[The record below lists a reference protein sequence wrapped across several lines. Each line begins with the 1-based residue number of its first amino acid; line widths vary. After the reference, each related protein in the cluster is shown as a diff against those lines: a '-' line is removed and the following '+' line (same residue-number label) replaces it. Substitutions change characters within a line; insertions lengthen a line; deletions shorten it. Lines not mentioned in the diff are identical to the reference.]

1 MKVELRKKSALATS
15 DSPVKAVEALVT
27 KCRYLKV
34 AELQV
39 AGRSGNTRAN
49 AAVSFPDVVEI
60 LTPTEN
66 HKKNRCGKKV
76 LRKAGA
82 SLRQLNPMKIHVT
95 GTLNLKTCLAK
106 QVLDCTSLESANTTV
121 SHYVNLH
128 CCLTV

>member
-60 LTPTEN
+60 LKPTEN
-66 HKKNRCGKKV
+66 HKRNRCGEKV

-82 SLRQLNPMKIHVT
+82 SLRQLNPK
-95 GTLNLKTCLAK
+95 LNEGLLRVGGRLQNAPVVYERKHPIILPYK
-106 QVLDCTSLESANTTV
+106 HRVK
-121 SHYVNLH
+121 NLISIN
-128 CCLTV
+128 LP

>member
-1 MKVELRKKSALATS
+1 MKVELRKKSALTTS
-15 DSPVKAVEALVT
+15 DSSVKAVEALVT

-49 AAVSFPDVVEI
+49 AAVSFPDVVEV

-66 HKKNRCGKKV
+66 HERNKCGKKF

-82 SLRQLNPMKIHVT
+82 SLRQLNPKLNEGLLRIGGRSQNAPVVYERKHLILLPYKHRVT
-95 GTLNLKTCLAK
+95 DLIRINLP
-106 QVLDCTSLESANTTV
+106 
-121 SHYVNLH
+121 
-128 CCLTV
+128 